1 MAQGTDSSPVPGS
14 LRRVRIV
21 RRYFP
26 VFATLVG
33 ASLIAGILLEMGFRF
48 RETRQNLELAH
59 RQMAELAALRIRNY
73 IEDVAQA
80 VSLAAQPRN
89 VAQGRV
95 ADNYIA
101 DLRDPRS
108 PEPTK

>member
-1 MAQGTDSSPVPGS
+1 MGG
-14 LRRVRIV
+14 
-21 RRYFP
+21 
-26 VFATLVG
+26 
-33 ASLIAGILLEMGFRF
+33 SLIACILLEMGFRF